1 MLQRVAGRQLDLL
14 RRARDFRLL
23 FVAAIGSGLGTRLAV
38 LALMVDVWDRT
49 ESGKWVAAL
58 LVTDFVPI
66 IVIGLLLGSFLDRFS
81 RRRLMIASDLLRCA
95 VFVAL
100 PFATSAAMVV
110 ALAGVV
116 GFATGFFRPA
126 VYAGLP
132 NLVDDEELPRAN
144 GLFQA
149 AENLTWMLGPLLGAL
164 LLWVSG
170 GPDVAYWF
178 NAVTF
183 LFSALLIVRIGERL
197 LQSEKAL
204 TEGHWRDIVRGF
216 SVVKNSR
223 ALLTVLVAWSLV
235 MLAIGHSDVAQVEL
249 AEVDFDAG
257 DFGLG
262 LLMAAIGLGLVI
274 GSLGA
279 GWASERFGTAHAYVG
294 AIAAMAAGL
303 LIVSVVPNVWIAAVV
318 VVGMGVG
325 NGVAV
330 VANSVLVQRGADD
343 RVRGRALTLVM
354 SVNYSVLFV
363 GMMLG
368 GIVSDA
374 LGARMTWT
382 IAGVIAAVA
391 ALSAYV
397 LGRGMIAP
405 AVAVQPVPAPVPV
418 VSAAAEADARRE

>member
-405 AVAVQPVPAPVPV
+405 AVAVQPVLAPVPV